1 MKNRLLLIVFWIA
14 LIGFFGWDWA
24 TSDAIDLF
32 AEPPVL
38 AIGSG
43 QAPSGA
49 HCSNF

>member
-1 MKNRLLLIVFWIA
+1 MNNRILLIAFWVA
-14 LIGFFGWDWA
+14 LIAFFGWDWVS
-24 TSDAIDLF
+24 SDAVDRF
-32 AEPPVL
+32 SEPPVL

>member
-1 MKNRLLLIVFWIA
+1 MKNRLLLIVFWAA
-14 LIGFFGWDWA
+14 LLAFFGWDWA
-24 TSDAIDLF
+24 TSDAIDVF
-32 AEPPVL
+32 SEPPVL